1 MRRFILIAI
10 ASIIGSIGL
19 MAFYV
24 MWDYDPD
31 TVSPMV
37 SAPSYMG
44 LFQDAVKRRMGK
56 QYEGLDEAARARVLG
71 DLIASREANPV
82 REVALFRSREL
93 ANKDASLA
101 LIRKNLDLLPDDLYE
116 TAIGSVAAL
125 GTPKGAALLDTL
137 YRRLDADP
145 ASHTPLGGY
154 RSSTLLVSRADAD
167 LAMTFQER
175 SRGDADFT
183 QAQAR
188 EISLFFPADPEYLIA
203 VPNVDDVLKDFNGS
217 RFAQALDKSPVPADI
232 WTLPMLRTIASLRS
246 RLGETMGFLAPYF
259 SPEKLF
265 RDHLAIGKYGEE
277 YLIVTYKDKNV
288 SLGESMIDV
297 FGKLGKDFG
306 ISNWQVDATPVGT
319 VRNRKSG
326 KTMSYATSGEYF
338 IVATDTALIGR
349 ALATFQ
355 SDRGGSIGIDPL
367 FNAAFAGLDQS
378 GQRDQML
385 VWMNPTEYFAVT
397 GSKSPAARRLAMVAR
412 ALGRPVATADG
423 TGAAAIAGGFP
434 STLASA
440 TLGGDDPMRLW
451 RYMVDVRS
459 LGKNPIDSLARLAK
473 IDIGKQIVP
482 YLAPSMAVGY
492 SGVEFLR
499 QPYGYSN
506 TAFNTVAGFPLR
518 SAPARFDSTL
528 GVLFGR
534 ITSLIYTPETLPGG
548 TTRLWIAS
556 DTTTNDTLLKERKLQ
571 PSFAVIDGR
580 TLLIASTPTL
590 LRKSAASIAASAG
603 GQTADPNAYFTGTM
617 RVDSFT
623 VNTLQYMKSYLSR
636 GDRFTQA
643 DIASRFDPLRSAL
656 GSYDRLNW
664 IFTVDNGL
672 RRGTAT
678 LVARR

>member
-37 SAPSYMG
+37 SAPSYMS

-56 QYEGLDEAARARVLG
+56 QYDGLDEAGRTRVLG
-71 DLIASREANPV
+71 DIIASREAAPV

-93 ANKDASLA
+93 ANKDAALA
-101 LIRKNLDLLPDDLYE
+101 LIRKNLDALPDDLYE
-116 TAIGSVAAL
+116 TAIGSAAAL
-125 GTPKGAALLDTL
+125 GTPKGTALLDTL
-137 YRRLDADP
+137 YRKLNADP
-145 ASHTPLGGY
+145 AAHTPLGGY
-154 RSSTLLVSRADAD
+154 RSATLLVSRADAD

-188 EISLFFPADPEYLIA
+188 EISLFFPTDPEYLMA

-297 FGKLGKDFG
+297 FSKLGKDFG
-306 ISNWQVDATPVGT
+306 ISKWSVDATQVGT

-338 IVATDTALIGR
+338 IVATDTALIRR
-349 ALATFQ
+349 ALTTFQ
-355 SDRGGSIGIDPL
+355 SDRGASIGIDPL
-367 FNAAFAGLDQS
+367 FNTAFSALDQS

-385 VWMNPTEYFAVT
+385 VWMNPTKYLAVT
-397 GSKSPAARRLAMVAR
+397 GSKSPAARRLAVVAR
-412 ALGRPVATADG
+412 ALGRPVATADA
-423 TGAAAIAGGFP
+423 TAAAIAGGFP

-440 TLGGDDPMRLW
+440 TIGGDDPMMLW
-451 RYMVDVRS
+451 RYVVDVRS

-473 IDIGKQIVP
+473 IDIGKQVIP
-482 YLAPSMAVGY
+482 YLTPSMAVGY
-492 SGVEFLR
+492 SGVDFLR

-580 TLLIASTPTL
+580 TLLIASTPSL
-590 LRKSAASIAASAG
+590 LRKSATSIAAVSG
-603 GQTADPNAYFTGTM
+603 GQSADPNAYFTGTM

-636 GDRFTQA
+636 GDRFTSS
-643 DIASRFDPLRSAL
+643 DINSRFDPLRLAL
-656 GSYDRLNW
+656 GNYDRLNW
-664 IFTVDNGL
+664 LFTVENGL

-678 LVARR
+678 LIARK